1 MMTADQHHV
10 LPLVDAAVVED
21 LGEGLADHGIARGLV
36 QDFSEAWPERF
47 SCLETALES
56 QDRTDSLD
64 AVLSLKTAS
73 LMVGASQLAWLSG
86 QVEAHVRAADFTEA
100 TALLALIR
108 ECGTATVSE
117 MQEMKVEGG
126 APATPGA
133 PEPADN
139 RFPAP

>member
-1 MMTADQHHV
+1 
-10 LPLVDAAVVED
+10 
-21 LGEGLADHGIARGLV
+21 LV

-73 LMVGASQLAWLSG
+73 IMVGASQLAWLSG
-86 QVEAHVRAADFTEA
+86 KVEAHVREADFAEA
-100 TALLALIR
+100 TALLALIHR
-108 ECGTATVSE
+108 CGTATVSE
-117 MQEMKVEGG
+117 MQGMKAEGG
-126 APATPGA
+126 APVTPGA
-133 PEPADN
+133 PAPADN